1 MYFLSYCVP
10 TLSCL
15 ENPSGQLSGR
25 FFLMFNM
32 VIRGESMAGNEVNR
46 LLVMND
52 KTKQKRHILNY
63 GETLQM
69 HKTEEAANCEHIK
82 PV

>member
-1 MYFLSYCVP
+1 
-10 TLSCL
+10 
-15 ENPSGQLSGR
+15 
-25 FFLMFNM
+25 MFNM

-46 LLVMND
+46 PLVMND
-52 KTKQKRHILNY
+52 KTKQQRHTPNY

-69 HKTEEAANCEHIK
+69 HKTEEATSCEHSK